1 MPNLRSGDVMDK
13 AVLADMARRNAEQ
26 ILARIGP
33 NTPYEHSVTLVAI
46 AASWD
51 NFANMLDL

>member
-1 MPNLRSGDVMDK
+1 MDK
-13 AVLADMARRNAEQ
+13 SALADMARKNAEQ

-51 NFANMLDL
+51 NFANMLDM